1 MAQRTAST
9 EAVLAFKVTP
19 FRMFK
24 TDNILFLATGL
35 LSPTVTID
43 YILPLKSSPGTQN
56 IITYYRF
63 FFSDELEEFEKR
75 LKVVQ
80 QPRIED
86 YLMKQQDEN
95 FTVKDFDEL
104 YVDLRIHNKKDNY
117 NRLETR
123 IHYDLLELQKDVDR
137 CHPIKVNDLFL
148 PKQEGASTPRRV
160 LVIGKAGIGKTML
173 TMPILDKWVNGHLMP
188 TYRHVFFALW
198 DLSHISQSSLTDLFT
213 QDKIF
218 DYISKFCRGA
228 EDLQTS
234 IEDYISGN
242 TNIVSLCYV
251 PMQCGFVCQTK
262 KNYPSEQFPGT
273 VTQLYTM
280 TVTILV
286 NEHHPLFKVTEVEDN
301 VSVVHQ
307 LRGPLL
313 GHAELTRD
321 GMGESPVKVTF
332 SKTDIDTLH
341 LENAATE
348 CGLLTF
354 TKEKRKR
361 DVRNYSCAYHFMHLT
376 IQELLGA
383 VSLVSSQMNAESMIM
398 KLANDGQLHLVLMF
412 VCGLVDDQ
420 MNKEFLDS
428 LGCSIPMTTERV
440 LELVVQNS
448 GPQCQ
453 TM

>member
-1 MAQRTAST
+1 MCLPLVIETLLYCRPSLALFVVAQRTAST

-56 IITYYRF
+56 IITYYLF

-95 FTVKDFDEL
+95 FTVKDLDEL

-123 IHYDLLELQKDVDR
+123 THYDLLELQKDVDR

-148 PKQEGASTPRRV
+148 PEQEGASTPRRV

-173 TMPILDKWVNGHLMP
+173 TMHILDKWVKGHLMP

-218 DYISKFCRGA
+218 DYISKFCRGD
-228 EDLQTS
+228 EDLKTS

-242 TNIVSLCYV
+242 TNIASLCNV
-251 PMQCGFVCQTK
+251 PMQCGLVCQTK
-262 KNYPSEQFPGT
+262 KNYPRNS
-273 VTQLYTM
+273 
-280 TVTILV
+280 
-286 NEHHPLFKVTEVEDN
+286 HPA
-301 VSVVHQ
+301 VH
-307 LRGPLL
+307 
-313 GHAELTRD
+313 
-321 GMGESPVKVTF
+321 
-332 SKTDIDTLH
+332 
-341 LENAATE
+341 N
-348 CGLLTF
+348 
-354 TKEKRKR
+354 
-361 DVRNYSCAYHFMHLT
+361 
-376 IQELLGA
+376 
-383 VSLVSSQMNAESMIM
+383 
-398 KLANDGQLHLVLMF
+398 
-412 VCGLVDDQ
+412 
-420 MNKEFLDS
+420 
-428 LGCSIPMTTERV
+428 GCY
-440 LELVVQNS
+440 NF
-448 GPQCQ
+448 GK
-453 TM
+453 